1 MLCKITATFHSPARP
16 CDENH
21 CSPSLKSGKYNN
33 IEKNIQL
40 HPLAVLTRQIDW
52 CFGLSLSSRKQEN
65 GLNILSNQYGK
76 ECQKCLWE
84 GFCRL
89 MLIVFPA
96 WQWCTQLLS
105 TRVCSV
111 NLISYVDN
119 VVENVEVTNYGNIF
133 SENPPN
139 CCTPTWHNGPVTRL
153 YGKPFANVLIMPLWA
168 LTWTNLSPSP
178 TVSTVIIACRNQ

>member
-21 CSPSLKSGKYNN
+21 CSPSLESGKYNN
-33 IEKNIQL
+33 IEQNIIIASTGGSDQANRL
-40 HPLAVLTRQIDW
+40 IALGSPSALENRKTDQMNYQINTEKGGRNASEKKIVYRSMFAYLCSLYFPLGSDV
-52 CFGLSLSSRKQEN
+52 
-65 GLNILSNQYGK
+65 
-76 ECQKCLWE
+76 
-84 GFCRL
+84 
-89 MLIVFPA
+89 
-96 WQWCTQLLS
+96 LS

-111 NLISYVDN
+111 NLISSVDN

-153 YGKPFANVLIMPLWA
+153 YGKPFANVLIMPL
-168 LTWTNLSPSP
+168 
-178 TVSTVIIACRNQ
+178 